1 VAVQYRLADAAV
13 LTYRFAV
20 MSIQQIEEAIK
31 TLSTTEI
38 ETLRAW
44 IEDYIEDEREVNA
57 EFVASI
63 ERGKRDIAEGRTRN
77 G

>member
-1 VAVQYRLADAAV
+1 
-13 LTYRFAV
+13 
-20 MSIQQIEEAIK
+20 MSIQQIEDAIK

-38 ETLRAW
+38 KALRAW
-44 IEDYIEDEREVNA
+44 IEDYLEDEREVNA
-57 EFVASI
+57 EFAASI